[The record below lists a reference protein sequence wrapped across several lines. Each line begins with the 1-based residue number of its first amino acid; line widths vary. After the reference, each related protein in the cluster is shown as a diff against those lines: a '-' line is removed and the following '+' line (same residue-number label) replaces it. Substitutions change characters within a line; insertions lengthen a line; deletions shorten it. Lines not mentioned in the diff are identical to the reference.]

1 MLDQYL
7 NAFDAQAVR
16 DMIARHRKL
25 IIRVPLIALAL
36 GAAVYLF
43 APRTYRSESR
53 IFLRLGRES
62 VGLDPT
68 ATTGQTLALQQADR
82 KDEVKSA
89 IEILKS
95 RSIIGQ
101 AVDKVG
107 ADEVLGQGGKKGF
120 SLTGIVTAP
129 IRWVVGMVKS
139 VDPISEREEAIISV
153 EKHLYVN

>member
-1 MLDQYL
+1 MRHPRGQPLLFSGISTMPDRSFL
-7 NAFDAQAVR
+7 PMDIRTLREMFVR
-16 DMIARHRKL
+16 HKKL

-36 GAAVYLF
+36 GAVVYLF

-107 ADEVLGQGGKKGF
+107 ADEVLGQGGKK
-120 SLTGIVTAP
+120 
-129 IRWVVGMVKS
+129 
-139 VDPISEREEAIISV
+139 
-153 EKHLYVN
+153 

>member
-1 MLDQYL
+1 MTERYPT
-7 NAFDAQAVR
+7 AFNMQAIR
-16 DMIARHRKL
+16 DMLSRHKKIL
-25 IIRVPLIALAL
+25 IRAPLIALAL

-107 ADEVLGQGGKKGF
+107 TDEVLGRGGKKGF
-120 SLTGIVTAP
+120 SLT
-129 IRWVVGMVKS
+129 
-139 VDPISEREEAIISV
+139 
-153 EKHLYVN
+153 